1 MNTTFYSIHT
11 GAAAEILA
19 EDEATVT
26 FRTLPTGRPN
36 TIPRE
41 KFEKSFLREKE
52 QPKPELPKSK
62 EVKILVNPPD
72 KPRKP
77 KVYRDRRAY
86 YRENRDRLKA
96 KSLAYYYL
104 RKFRERL
111 LPLSE
116 GEKSRIAEEHER
128 KKAYQ
133 RDWWHKRKDRTPST
147 GQKVDKS
154 SQEPPYLGP
163 PAGDS

>member
-1 MNTTFYSIHT
+1 MSSPFYSIHT
-11 GAAAEILA
+11 GAPAEILA
-19 EDEATVT
+19 EDETTVT

-52 QPKPELPKSK
+52 RPTPEPPKAK
-62 EVKILVNPPD
+62 EVKILVHPPD
-72 KPRKP
+72 KPPKP

-86 YRENRDRLKA
+86 YKENRDRLRA

-116 GEKSRIAEEHER
+116 AEKSRIAEEHER

-133 RDWWHKRKDRTPST
+133 RDWWHKRKDRSPST
-147 GQKVDKS
+147 GQKIEEP
-154 SQEPPYLGP
+154 SQEPPYLEP